1 MTLRMSWTLC
11 LLPALSLAVG
21 CSAPQADPANSN
33 RAPDAQG
40 LSSPDARPSPPLPH
54 SPPPAPGPNYSS
66 SVAIAL
72 PGLPDTRGLDDAQLD
87 AMFDAA
93 VAQAQPGEEKRAVCV
108 GMQGLADS
116 AVTDAPPRIVQ
127 RLSEGVRLPAV
138 PASQCQADVH
148 PFVMATKANAI
159 LYTVKVESRDARGV
173 LTFVAMATFGN
184 LGAKGMQFRLVREQG
199 RWTPRHT
206 GKTIY
211 S

>member
-1 MTLRMSWTLC
+1 MMTGLQWPC
-11 LLPALSLAVG
+11 AAIVVSLAISLAG
-21 CSAPQADPANSN
+21 CSPAKNPAAAEGPPQ
-33 RAPDAQG
+33 RA
-40 LSSPDARPSPPLPH
+40 SSSEL
-54 SPPPAPGPNYSS
+54 PPPPPPPVPGPNYHGNGS
-66 SVAIAL
+66 AIAV
-72 PGLPDTRGLDDAQLD
+72 PGAPDISGLDDAQID

-127 RLSEGVRLPAV
+127 RLREAVRLPAV

-148 PFVMATKANAI
+148 PFVIATKANAI